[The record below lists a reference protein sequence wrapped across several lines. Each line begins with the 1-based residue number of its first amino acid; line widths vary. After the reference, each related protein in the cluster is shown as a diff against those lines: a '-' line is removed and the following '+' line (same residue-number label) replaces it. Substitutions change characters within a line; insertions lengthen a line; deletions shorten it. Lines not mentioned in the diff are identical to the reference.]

1 MNQSKNQTL
10 ETVVAFN
17 YDKYSD
23 DLRHCVRVS
32 VQRCLNNLVDIHSDI
47 SFVLKSISCEMPTVG
62 SEYPIVAGDVTAFS
76 GMLADVLRIY
86 NSLHYYR
93 KAIETYEES
102 QKETQE
108 E

>member
-1 MNQSKNQTL
+1 MSQSKNQTL

-17 YDKYSD
+17 YDKYSA
-23 DLRHCVRVS
+23 DLRERVFVT
-32 VQRCLNNLVDIHSDI
+32 VQHSLNNLVDIHGDI
-47 SFVLKSISCEMPTVG
+47 SFLIKSICYEMPTADAL
-62 SEYPIVAGDVTAFS
+62 YPVVSSDVTAFS
-76 GMLADVLRIY
+76 GILTDVLRIY
-86 NSLHYYR
+86 TSLFNYR